1 MIELIKK
8 RLAQLHELA
17 PESAGD
23 LLRLTPLEY
32 DEQRHEVL
40 FAGKT
45 EVWMRNPQG
54 ILHGGISATIVDQAM
69 GTLAFCVK
77 PGEGIVP
84 AIELHVNYHR
94 PLIPGEGVLVR
105 VRLIAQTKTLIHT
118 SAELYRESAPEK
130 LCVTA
135 SGTYFYKPTER

>member
-1 MIELIKK
+1 MMELIKK

-23 LLRLTPLEY
+23 LLRLQPLEY
-32 DEQRHEVL
+32 DPNRQEVL
-40 FAGKT
+40 FSGKT

-54 ILHGGISATIVDQAM
+54 ILHGGISAMIADQAM

-77 PGEGIVP
+77 PGEGIAP

-94 PLIPGEGVLVR
+94 PLIPGEGVLMR

-118 SAELYRESAPEK
+118 SAELYRQSAPEK

-135 SGTYFYKPTER
+135 SGTYFFKPSK

>member
-1 MIELIKK
+1 MMELIKK

-23 LLRLTPLEY
+23 LLRLQPLEY
-32 DEQRHEVL
+32 DPKRQEVL
-40 FAGKT
+40 FSGKT

-54 ILHGGISATIVDQAM
+54 ILHGGISAMIADQAM

-77 PGEGIVP
+77 PGEGIAP

-94 PLIPGEGVLVR
+94 PLIPGEGVLMR

-135 SGTYFYKPTER
+135 SGTYFFKPSK

>member
-1 MIELIKK
+1 MMELIKK

-23 LLRLTPLEY
+23 LLRLQPLEY
-32 DEQRHEVL
+32 DPNRQEVL
-40 FAGKT
+40 FSGKT

-54 ILHGGISATIVDQAM
+54 ILHGGISAMIADQAM

-77 PGEGIVP
+77 PGEGIAP

-94 PLIPGEGVLVR
+94 PLIPGEGVLMR
-105 VRLIAQTKTLIHT
+105 VRLIAQTKTLIHS

-135 SGTYFYKPTER
+135 SGTYFFKPSK